1 MRNLFLLFISLI
13 ILNACDT
20 GSNKVSYAVDPANR
34 SVEVTEVIQANAYSY
49 LNVTEGNQQF
59 WIAVPSMDTQKG
71 DELHFTQSM
80 EMADF
85 YSRDLDRTFELVL
98 FVDNVSTLPIP
109 AATPA
114 LGNMQQPQQQPQAQE
129 ATPHEGRPITDKV
142 EINVVAKDGAIQLDE
157 LFENAEKYN
166 NKRIKVTGEITKFNT
181 GIMGK
186 NWAHIQ
192 DGTTYDKFFDLTV
205 TTQDVIPVG
214 DVVVF
219 EGTLVLN
226 KDLGSGY
233 FYEFLLEDA
242 VATRAVMF

>member
-1 MRNLFLLFISLI
+1 MRNLFLLFFSIV
-13 ILNACDT
+13 ILSSCNSE
-20 GSNKVSYAVDPANR
+20 SNKVGYAVDPANR

-49 LNVTEGNQQF
+49 LQVSEGNQQF
-59 WIAVPSMDTQKG
+59 WIAVPTMDAQKG

-85 YSRDLDRTFELVL
+85 YSRDLDRTFDLVL
-98 FVDNVSTLPIP
+98 FVDNISTLPIP

-114 LGNMQQPQQQPQAQE
+114 LGSMQQPQQE
-129 ATPHEGRPITDKV
+129 AMAHEGRPKTDKKEIKV
-142 EINVVAKDGAIQLDE
+142 EAKDGAIQLAE
-157 LFENAEKYN
+157 LFENPEKYDG
-166 NKRIKVTGEITKFNT
+166 KRVKVTGEVTRFNS

-192 DGTTYDKFFDLTV
+192 DGSSYGKHFDLTV
-205 TTQDVIPVG
+205 TTQDIIPVG
-214 DVVVF
+214 DVVIF

-242 VATRAVMF
+242 TAKRAEVSEKV

>member
-1 MRNLFLLFISLI
+1 MRNLFLLFFSLV
-13 ILNACDT
+13 ILSACD
-20 GSNKVSYAVDPANR
+20 SSANKVSYAVDPANR
-34 SVEVTEVIQANAYSY
+34 TVEVTEVIQANAYSY
-49 LNVTEGNQQF
+49 LNVKEGNKQF
-59 WIAVPSMDTQKG
+59 WIAVPSMEAQKG

-80 EMADF
+80 EMTDF
-85 YSRDLDRTFELVL
+85 YSRDLDRTFDLVL
-98 FVDNVSTLPIP
+98 FVDNVSRLPVP
-109 AATPA
+109 AATPT
-114 LGNMQQPQQQPQAQE
+114 LGNMQQPKQQDA
-129 ATPHEGRPITDKV
+129 AAHEGRPKTDKKEIKV
-142 EINVVAKDGAIQLDE
+142 EAKDGAIQLAE

-166 NKRIKVTGEITKFNT
+166 NKRIKVTGEITKFNSR
-181 GIMGK
+181 IMGK

-192 DGTTYDKFFDLTV
+192 DGTAYGKYFDLTV

-214 DVVVF
+214 DIVIF

>member
-1 MRNLFLLFISLI
+1 MRNLFLLFFSLV
-13 ILNACDT
+13 ILSSCNSEA
-20 GSNKVSYAVDPANR
+20 NKVSYAVDPANR

-49 LNVTEGNQQF
+49 LNVTEGSQQF
-59 WIAVPSMDTQKG
+59 WIAVPTMDAKKD

-114 LGNMQQPQQQPQAQE
+114 LGNMQQPQQQE
-129 ATPHEGRPITDKV
+129 ATPHEGRPITDKK
-142 EINVVAKDGAIQLDE
+142 EIIVVAKDDAIQLAE

-166 NKRIKVTGEITKFNT
+166 NKRIKVTGEVTKFNT

-192 DGTTYDKFFDLTV
+192 DGTSYGKYFDLTV

-214 DVVVF
+214 DIVVF

-242 VATRAVMF
+242 TATRADVIEKV

>member
-1 MRNLFLLFISLI
+1 MRNLILLLFSFV
-13 ILNACDT
+13 ILSACESGT
-20 GSNKVSYAVDPANR
+20 NKVSYAVDPANR
-34 SVEVTEVIQANAYSY
+34 TVEVSEVIQANAYSY
-49 LNVTEGNQQF
+49 LNVKEGNQQF
-59 WIAVPSMDTQKG
+59 WIAVPTMDARKG

-85 YSRDLDRTFELVL
+85 YSRDLDRTFDLVL
-98 FVDNVSTLPIP
+98 FVDDISTLPIP

-114 LGNMQQPQQQPQAQE
+114 LGNMQQPHAQE
-129 ATPHEGRPITDKV
+129 ATAHEGRPKTDRKEIKV
-142 EINVVAKDGAIQLDE
+142 EAKDGAIQLAE
-157 LFENAEKYN
+157 LFENAEKYS
-166 NKRIKVTGEITKFNT
+166 NKRVKVTGEVTKFNT

-192 DGTTYDKFFDLTV
+192 DGTAYGKYFDLTV
-205 TTQDVIPVG
+205 TTQDIVPVG
-214 DVVVF
+214 DIVFF

>member
-1 MRNLFLLFISLI
+1 MRNLFLLFFSLV
-13 ILNACDT
+13 ILSSCNSE
-20 GSNKVSYAVDPANR
+20 SNKVGYAVDPANR
-34 SVEVTEVIQANAYSY
+34 TVEITEVIQANAYSY
-49 LNVTEGNQQF
+49 LNVSEGNQQF
-59 WIAVPSMDTQKG
+59 WIAVPTMDAQKG

-98 FVDNVSTLPIP
+98 FVDNISTLPIP

-114 LGNMQQPQQQPQAQE
+114 LGNMQQPQQQE
-129 ATPHEGRPITDKV
+129 ATAHEGRPKADKREIKV
-142 EINVVAKDGAIQLDE
+142 EATDGAIQLAE

-166 NKRIKVTGEITKFNT
+166 GKRIKVTGEVTRFNS

-192 DGTTYDKFFDLTV
+192 DGSAYGKYFDLTV
-205 TTQDVIPVG
+205 TTQDIIPVG

-242 VATRAVMF
+242 KATRANVSEKV